1 MKSKVRLK
9 GAVVVITGASSGVG
23 RATAR
28 QFAQAGSNVILA
40 ARGEVAL
47 EKTAEECRKLGA
59 KALAVPTD
67 TTSAQAVEA
76 LARQAVERFGRID
89 VWVNSA
95 AVHLFGAVETVPL
108 DHFQRVLETNVM
120 GYVHGSRTAIHHM
133 KNQGHG
139 VLINVSSA
147 TANVPQPFAAAYS
160 MSKAAVSALSVS
172 LRSELWLA
180 EEQDIHVVTILP
192 PAVDTPLFS
201 RAANYSGRK
210 VRAMPPVYAPETIAR
225 TIVKAA
231 VKPKAEIA
239 VGAGAKQMIKRH
251 RAAPEAT
258 ERLMALQVDRTHLS
272 RTQSAPDTSGNLY
285 ESTTADDAMTVHGGW
300 HGKYRQRRR
309 KAVGIGLLLGAV
321 GAAVVAK
328 QCAEQS
334 IATKTIKATAKK
346 AAKLV
351 A

>member
-28 QFAQAGSNVILA
+28 QFARSGSNVVLA
-40 ARGEVAL
+40 ARGEKAL
-47 EKTAEECRKLGA
+47 EKTAEECRKFGVR
-59 KALAVPTD
+59 ALAVPTD
-67 TTSAQAVEA
+67 TTSSQAVEA
-76 LARQAVERFGRID
+76 LARHAVERFGRID

-95 AVHLFGAVETVPL
+95 AVHLFGAVDTVPL

-120 GYVHGSRTAIHHM
+120 GYVHGSRTAIVHM

-147 TANVPQPFAAAYS
+147 VANVPQPFTAAYS

-180 EEQDIHVVTILP
+180 KEQNIHVVNILP

-201 RAANYSGRK
+201 RAANYSGRE
-210 VRAMPPVYAPETIAR
+210 VRAMPPVYPPETIAKA
-225 TIVKAA
+225 IVKAA
-231 VKPKAEIA
+231 VKPKPEIA
-239 VGAGAKQMIKRH
+239 VGAGAKQMIKQH
-251 RAAPEAT
+251 RAAPEAA
-258 ERLMALQVDRTHLS
+258 ERMMALQVDRTHLS
-272 RTQSAPDTSGNLY
+272 RKHSAPDTSGNLY
-285 ESTTADDAMTVHGGW
+285 DSTTGNEALVVHGGW
-300 HGKYRQRRR
+300 HGKHRQRRR
-309 KAVGIGLLLGAV
+309 KIIGVGLLVGAA

-328 QCAEQS
+328 KLAEQPR
-334 IATKTIKATAKK
+334 
-346 AAKLV
+346 
-351 A
+351 

>member
-9 GAVVVITGASSGVG
+9 DAVVVITGASSGIG

-28 QFAQAGSNVILA
+28 QFARAGSNVVLA
-40 ARGEVAL
+40 ARGEKAL
-47 EKTAEECRKLGA
+47 EKTVKECRKFGVR
-59 KALAVPTD
+59 ALAVPTD

-76 LARQAVERFGRID
+76 LARHAMERFGRID

-95 AVHLFGAVETVPL
+95 AVHLFGAVDTVPL

-120 GYVHGSRTAIHHM
+120 GYVHGSRTAISHM

-147 TANVPQPFAAAYS
+147 VANVPQPFTAAYS

-180 EEQDIHVVTILP
+180 KEQDIHVVNVLP
-192 PAVDTPLFS
+192 PAVDTPLFR
-201 RAANYSGRK
+201 RAANYSGRE
-210 VRAMPPVYAPETIAR
+210 VRAMPPVYPPETIAKA
-225 TIVKAA
+225 IVKAA
-231 VKPKAEIA
+231 VQPKSEIA
-239 VGAGAKQMIKRH
+239 VGAGAKQIIKRH
-251 RAAPEAT
+251 RAAPGAT

-272 RTQSAPDTSGNLY
+272 RKHSAPDTSGNLY
-285 ESTTADDAMTVHGGW
+285 ESRAGGDALAVRGIW
-300 HGKYRQRRR
+300 HGKHRQRRR
-309 KAVGIGLLLGAV
+309 KIIGVGLLVGAA

-328 QCAEQS
+328 KLAQQP
-334 IATKTIKATAKK
+334 

-351 A
+351 G